1 MPCCAVLPVS
11 VTQNWKNKCDLKKK
25 LLKHFMQIT
34 QSWISSQWNLCMSED
49 LNTDLTHLL
58 ATWKIDDK
66 NVMLLET
73 QLSHV
78 EWLLY
83 PRWNCES
90 MKYYTAYFLLLGTIN
105 KCLNILQNAGR
116 GISRLPSRERG
127 SLTVSEYAAQW
138 NFKHLFLLN

>member
-1 MPCCAVLPVS
+1 MTAMNKLTFPPMLLLLIKQVTWILAEASSLQTEAFIDALLCVLPVS

-105 KCLNILQNAGR
+105 KCLNI
-116 GISRLPSRERG
+116 
-127 SLTVSEYAAQW
+127 
-138 NFKHLFLLN
+138 